1 MKYIT
6 VLDLEIGRVFQ
17 YEFLEH
23 WEEHEGSENIE
34 WYLADIKGHNL
45 SNCDWMTHEN
55 PQIITN

>member
-1 MKYIT
+1 MRYIT

-17 YEFLEH
+17 YEFLGL
-23 WEEHEGSENIE
+23 WEENEGSENIE

-45 SNCDWMTHEN
+45 KDCDWMTHEN